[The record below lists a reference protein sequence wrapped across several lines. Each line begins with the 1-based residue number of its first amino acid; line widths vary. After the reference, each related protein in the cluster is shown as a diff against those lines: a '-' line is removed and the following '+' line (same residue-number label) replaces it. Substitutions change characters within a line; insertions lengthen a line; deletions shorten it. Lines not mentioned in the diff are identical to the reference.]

1 MVAEDS
7 ITSRMLL
14 RDILESA
21 GFFVK
26 TAVDGAEALSFLR
39 EGGFDLL
46 VSDIDMPRMDGF
58 ELTEKIRGDKALKE
72 MPVVLVTALKSRED
86 RERGMEVG
94 ANAYIEKSGF
104 SPQNL
109 LSVVSKLV

>member
-1 MVAEDS
+1 
-7 ITSRMLL
+7 MLL
-14 RDILESA
+14 KDILESA

-39 EGGFDLL
+39 EGDFDIL
-46 VSDIDMPRMDGF
+46 VSDIDMPRMNGF
-58 ELTEKIRGDKALKE
+58 DLTLKVRADKTLAEL
-72 MPVVLVTALKSRED
+72 PVVLVTALKSRED

-94 ANAYIEKSGF
+94 ANAYIEKSTF
-104 SPQNL
+104 TPQNL